1 MSAETESNADLLN
14 FPFKEAGHQRE
25 SALFGMWI
33 FLATEVLFFG
43 GMFTAYMVYRY
54 SHWQAF
60 EEAGVHQ
67 EWYLGCLN
75 TVVLLTSGFTMA
87 LAVEFARQGQRAWL
101 LALFAITWLLG
112 AAFLGI
118 EGYEYYTKFTE
129 HLVPGSEFHF
139 AGSDPSSSELFF
151 VLYFTMTG
159 MHMFHMFVG
168 LMLIL
173 FFGGWTWFSPR
184 ALLTPN
190 PFEVLGLYW
199 AFVDIVWLFLY
210 PLFYL
215 VHPR

>member
-1 MSAETESNADLLN
+1 MPPEAAGDALN

-43 GMFTAYMVYRY
+43 GMFAAYTVYRY

-60 EEAGVHQ
+60 QEAARYQ

-75 TVVLLTSGFTMA
+75 TLVLLTSGFTMA
-87 LAVEFARQGQRAWL
+87 LAVDCARKGER
-101 LALFAITWLLG
+101 TWLLRLFAMTWVLG
-112 AAFLGI
+112 ATFLAI
-118 EGYEYYTKFTE
+118 EGFEYHSKFVE
-129 HLVPGSEFHF
+129 HLVPGNGFQFS
-139 AGSDPSSSELFF
+139 GSDPGSSELFF
-151 VLYFTMTG
+151 CLYFTMTG
-159 MHMFHMFVG
+159 LHMFHMFVG

-173 FFGGWTWFSPR
+173 WFGAWTQCSSH
-184 ALLTPN
+184 ALTKRN
-190 PFEVLGLYW
+190 CFEVLGLYW

-215 VHPR
+215 VNPS